1 MRNYPE
7 YIDSGIE
14 WIGEIPRNWNMV
26 KIKHIVALVTEKSMP
41 ESDAIKISPENVES
55 KTGKILDLSSA
66 YDSVGVKFQAGDVLF
81 NKLRVYLS
89 KVVFAEWSG
98 YSLSEMIVLRPSVQ
112 DTGKY
117 LFYLMLS
124 CRFIEY
130 CNSVSYGVKMPRTS
144 VDDIL
149 NAKVSLPSVSEQTQI
164 ANFLDRK
171 TTQIDKLIR
180 AKERKIELLGEYRA
194 SLIHEAVTK
203 GLDPNVEMKPSGL
216 EWISEVPKDWEV
228 LKVKHVSSSNPSKN
242 NPKTK
247 SFNDEPVVFLPMERV
262 HTDGT
267 IDQALKLPFSQLKTG
282 YTYFEEN
289 DVLVAKVTPCF
300 ENGKIV
306 LVKDLATP
314 VGFGSTEFIVI
325 RPNVKKVFPLFL
337 YYLLYNYPL
346 RSIGKHFMTS
356 AVGLKRV
363 PLEFIRNFQVP
374 IPSYQEQIHI
384 VDFLDRK
391 ITQIDEIRSSE
402 EQTIKLLKEYRQS
415 LISGVVTG
423 KIDVRGEV

>member
-194 SLIHEAVTK
+194 SLINQAVTK
-203 GLDPNVEMKPSGL
+203 GLDPNAEMNRRGWSGFPSCKGL
-216 EWISEVPKDWEV
+216 EG
-228 LKVKHVSSSNPSKN
+228 LKVKHVSSSNPTKN
-242 NPKTK
+242 NPNTQ
-247 SFNDEPVVFLPMERV
+247 SFKDEPVVFLPMERV

-282 YTYFEEN
+282 YTYFEKN
-289 DVLVAKVTPCF
+289 DVLVAKVTPCLRM
-300 ENGKIV
+300 ERSSLLKIWQHQLDSV
-306 LVKDLATP
+306 
-314 VGFGSTEFIVI
+314 STEFIVI
-325 RPNVKKVFPLFL
+325 RPNVKKCYRFF
-337 YYLLYNYPL
+337 Y
-346 RSIGKHFMTS
+346 IICFTTIHFVAS
-356 AVGLKRV
+356 ANTL
-363 PLEFIRNFQVP
+363 
-374 IPSYQEQIHI
+374 
-384 VDFLDRK
+384 
-391 ITQIDEIRSSE
+391 
-402 EQTIKLLKEYRQS
+402 
-415 LISGVVTG
+415 
-423 KIDVRGEV
+423 